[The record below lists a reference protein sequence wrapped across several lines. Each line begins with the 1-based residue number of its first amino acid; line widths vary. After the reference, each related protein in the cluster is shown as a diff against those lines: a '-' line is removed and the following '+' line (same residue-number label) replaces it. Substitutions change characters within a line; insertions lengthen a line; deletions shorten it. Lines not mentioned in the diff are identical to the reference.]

1 VRYTHLLRVIS
12 LQGLGLIA
20 SVNCICHWTYAG
32 HERLSSLTTFTNLT
46 ALARTV
52 CAGLGRRD
60 VPACAVAAA
69 AANTAFNPALY
80 LSPAHFYEMRGFYQS
95 DHFYFLD
102 HAGHR
107 YYLPQRRVV
116 KRRRAKK

>member
-1 VRYTHLLRVIS
+1 
-12 LQGLGLIA
+12 
-20 SVNCICHWTYAG
+20 
-32 HERLSSLTTFTNLT
+32 
-46 ALARTV
+46 
-52 CAGLGRRD
+52 
-60 VPACAVAAA
+60 
-69 AANTAFNPALY
+69 
-80 LSPAHFYEMRGFYQS
+80 MRGFYQS